1 MSRDFNLEGHNITK
15 VDFSF
20 MRYIKIKSLLIYDD
34 GILDHARYGQVGLLT
49 NWSRACNY
57 LSFCGAKIGEKLH
70 IFSNGVVVSRN
81 GHGITQAAP

>member
-1 MSRDFNLEGHNITK
+1 MSWQTFH
-15 VDFSF
+15 
-20 MRYIKIKSLLIYDD
+20 LIMY
-34 GILDHARYGQVGLLT
+34 GGGTLDHARCGQVGLLT
-49 NWSRACNY
+49 NRSRACNY